1 MQNELHDPILFAKY
15 FIRISFLIFFIFI
28 KKLLE
33 IIFLSVFFSLHKIS
47 YMFIKVSEIIL

>member
-33 IIFLSVFFSLHKIS
+33 TNISERFLFSS
-47 YMFIKVSEIIL
+47 